1 MDYMKNFIEYVGVR
15 NLIIFGAILV
25 ALIIFMIV
33 YHSIK
38 LKIYRQEIL
47 DLQNQINGIKTL
59 PLQYRLGR
67 VQSIAKNMP
76 EVAEEYEQFTKDFEK
91 ITEFQKNE
99 LGVLVNE
106 VDESLF
112 YGKTRGIKK
121 KLTLIHEMTQRYD
134 HDAKDLLT
142 RIEKVTEIENIQR
155 VEIIRVKGKYREVGN
170 EYEKI
175 RVKVE
180 EFVPHALEM
189 FKELDDDFVKLETLM
204 NNQMFADAKNFTE
217 EIENRIDS
225 LQENLKDLPSYVYV
239 VSDLLPSKIDK
250 VDELITSLEG
260 DEYALEEMNIAARRQ
275 EVDKQMEESI
285 AHVKNVDIKGAAEV
299 LEPLTGLIEEL
310 VIDLGKELDSYKQFK
325 EKWRE
330 SYNELQRLTD
340 VYQNTMKEYRRLF
353 TEFVIDEEEVVIS
366 KKYEEFKQIQE
377 DANDLIEQMESGHFA
392 YANMLEHVENL
403 YDRMMQHDTYLE
415 EFEKQK
421 EDIETKNQKTE
432 ELLENINIV
441 LLEIKSEIK
450 NEHLPLVNDSY
461 RDYIADSYNKVE
473 EIKRFKAHKPVVLNE
488 LCAKVEGARDVIYK
502 LYDNVHNM
510 IVTAGMVED
519 AIVYA
524 NRYRS
529 MFLEVNTELT
539 KAEVLFRNGEYRN
552 ALQVAVDILERLE
565 PGKYEELIKRKE
577 IKSANVDPVSRT
589 LNKKAL
595 KND

>member
-15 NLIIFGAILV
+15 NLIIFGTILV

-112 YGKTRGIKK
+112 YGKTHGIKK
-121 KLTLIHEMTQRYD
+121 KFALIREMTQRYD
-134 HDAKDLLT
+134 HDAKDLLA

-260 DEYALEEMNIAARRQ
+260 DEYALEEMNVAARRQ
-275 EVDKQMEESI
+275 EVDEQMEESI

-340 VYQNTMKEYRRLF
+340 VYQNTMKEYRRLI

-366 KKYEEFKQIQE
+366 KKYEEFKQIQK

-577 IKSANVDPVSRT
+577 IKSA
-589 LNKKAL
+589 
-595 KND
+595 

>member
-112 YGKTRGIKK
+112 YGKTHGIKK
-121 KLTLIHEMTQRYD
+121 KFALIREMTQRYD
-134 HDAKDLLT
+134 HDAKDLLA

-155 VEIIRVKGKYREVGN
+155 VEIIRVNGKYREVGN

-275 EVDKQMEESI
+275 EVDEQMEESI

-340 VYQNTMKEYRRLF
+340 VYQNTMKEYRRLI

-366 KKYEEFKQIQE
+366 KKYEEFKQIQK

-403 YDRMMQHDTYLE
+403 YDRMMQHDAYLE
-415 EFEKQK
+415 EFKKQK
-421 EDIETKNQKTE
+421 EDIDTKNQKTE

-473 EIKRFKAHKPVVLNE
+473 EIKRFKTHKPVVLNE

-577 IKSANVDPVSRT
+577 IKSA
-589 LNKKAL
+589 
-595 KND
+595 

>member
-15 NLIIFGAILV
+15 NLIIFGTILV

-112 YGKTRGIKK
+112 YGKTHGIKK
-121 KLTLIHEMTQRYD
+121 KFALIREMTQRYD

-275 EVDKQMEESI
+275 EVDEQMEESI

-299 LEPLTGLIEEL
+299 LEPLTGLIEQL
-310 VIDLGKELDSYKQFK
+310 VIDLGKELDSDKQFK

-340 VYQNTMKEYRRLF
+340 VYQNTMKEYRRLI

-366 KKYEEFKQIQE
+366 KKYEEFKQIQK

-403 YDRMMQHDTYLE
+403 YDRMMQHDAYLE
-415 EFEKQK
+415 EFKKQK
-421 EDIETKNQKTE
+421 EDIDTKNQKTE

-473 EIKRFKAHKPVVLNE
+473 EIKRFKAHKPIVLNE

-577 IKSANVDPVSRT
+577 IKSA
-589 LNKKAL
+589 
-595 KND
+595 

>member
-112 YGKTRGIKK
+112 YGKTHGIKK
-121 KLTLIHEMTQRYD
+121 KFALIREMTQRYD
-134 HDAKDLLT
+134 HDAKDLLA

-189 FKELDDDFVKLETLM
+189 FKELDDDFVELETLM

-275 EVDKQMEESI
+275 EVDEQMEESI

-340 VYQNTMKEYRRLF
+340 VYQNTMKEYRRLI

-366 KKYEEFKQIQE
+366 KKYEEFKQIQK

-392 YANMLEHVENL
+392 YADMLEHVENL
-403 YDRMMQHDTYLE
+403 YDRMMQHDAYLE
-415 EFEKQK
+415 EFKKQK
-421 EDIETKNQKTE
+421 EDIDTKNQKTE

-473 EIKRFKAHKPVVLNE
+473 EIKRFKTHKPVVLNE

-577 IKSANVDPVSRT
+577 IKSA
-589 LNKKAL
+589 
-595 KND
+595 

>member
-403 YDRMMQHDTYLE
+403 YDRMMQHDAYLE

-577 IKSANVDPVSRT
+577 IKSA
-589 LNKKAL
+589 
-595 KND
+595 

>member
-15 NLIIFGAILV
+15 NLIIFGTILV

-112 YGKTRGIKK
+112 YGKTHGIKK
-121 KLTLIHEMTQRYD
+121 KFALIREMTQRYD
-134 HDAKDLLT
+134 HDAKDLLA

-340 VYQNTMKEYRRLF
+340 VYQNTMKEYRRLI

-366 KKYEEFKQIQE
+366 KKYEEFKQIQK

-403 YDRMMQHDTYLE
+403 YDRMMQHDAYLE
-415 EFEKQK
+415 EFKKQK
-421 EDIETKNQKTE
+421 EDIDTKNQKTE
-432 ELLENINIV
+432 ELLENINII

-473 EIKRFKAHKPVVLNE
+473 EIKRFKTHKPVVLNE

-577 IKSANVDPVSRT
+577 IKSA
-589 LNKKAL
+589 
-595 KND
+595 

>member
-15 NLIIFGAILV
+15 NLIIFGTILV

-38 LKIYRQEIL
+38 LKIYRQEIF

-112 YGKTRGIKK
+112 YGKTHGIKK
-121 KLTLIHEMTQRYD
+121 KFALIREMTQRYD
-134 HDAKDLLT
+134 HDAKDLLA

-275 EVDKQMEESI
+275 EVDEQMEESI

-340 VYQNTMKEYRRLF
+340 VYQNTMKEYRRLI

-366 KKYEEFKQIQE
+366 KKKYEEFKQIQK

-403 YDRMMQHDTYLE
+403 YDRMMQDDAYLE
-415 EFEKQK
+415 EFKKQK
-421 EDIETKNQKTE
+421 EDIDTKNQKTE

-473 EIKRFKAHKPVVLNE
+473 EIKRFKTYKPVVLNE

-577 IKSANVDPVSRT
+577 IKSA
-589 LNKKAL
+589 
-595 KND
+595 

>member
-15 NLIIFGAILV
+15 NLIIFGTILV
-25 ALIIFMIV
+25 SLIIFMIV

-112 YGKTRGIKK
+112 YGKTHGIKK
-121 KLTLIHEMTQRYD
+121 KFALIREMTQRYD
-134 HDAKDLLT
+134 HDAKDLLA

-260 DEYALEEMNIAARRQ
+260 DEYALEEMNIVARRQ

-340 VYQNTMKEYRRLF
+340 VYQNTMKEYRRLI

-366 KKYEEFKQIQE
+366 KKYEEFKQIQK

-403 YDRMMQHDTYLE
+403 YDRMMQHDAYLE
-415 EFEKQK
+415 EFKKQK
-421 EDIETKNQKTE
+421 EDIDTKNQKTE

-473 EIKRFKAHKPVVLNE
+473 EIKRFKTHKPVVLNE

-577 IKSANVDPVSRT
+577 IKSA
-589 LNKKAL
+589 
-595 KND
+595 

>member
-47 DLQNQINGIKTL
+47 DLQNQINEIKTL

-112 YGKTRGIKK
+112 YGKTHGIKK
-121 KLTLIHEMTQRYD
+121 KLALIHEMTQRYD

-577 IKSANVDPVSRT
+577 IKSA
-589 LNKKAL
+589 
-595 KND
+595 

>member
-15 NLIIFGAILV
+15 NLIIFGTILV

-112 YGKTRGIKK
+112 YGKTHGIKK
-121 KLTLIHEMTQRYD
+121 KFALIREMTQRYD
-134 HDAKDLLT
+134 HDAKDLLA

-260 DEYALEEMNIAARRQ
+260 DEYAFEEMNIAARRQ

-340 VYQNTMKEYRRLF
+340 VYQNTMKEYRRLI

-366 KKYEEFKQIQE
+366 KKYEEFKQIQK

-403 YDRMMQHDTYLE
+403 YDRMMQHDAYLE
-415 EFEKQK
+415 EFKKQK
-421 EDIETKNQKTE
+421 EDIDTKNQKTE

-519 AIVYA
+519 VIVYA

-577 IKSANVDPVSRT
+577 IKSA
-589 LNKKAL
+589 
-595 KND
+595 

>member
-15 NLIIFGAILV
+15 NLIIFGTILA

-432 ELLENINIV
+432 ELLENIYIV

-577 IKSANVDPVSRT
+577 IKSA
-589 LNKKAL
+589 
-595 KND
+595 

>member
-112 YGKTRGIKK
+112 YGKTHGIKK
-121 KLTLIHEMTQRYD
+121 KFALIREMTQRYD
-134 HDAKDLLT
+134 HDAKDLLA

-204 NNQMFADAKNFTE
+204 NNQMFVDAKNFTE

-275 EVDKQMEESI
+275 EVDEQMEESI

-340 VYQNTMKEYRRLF
+340 VYQNTMKEYRRLI

-366 KKYEEFKQIQE
+366 KKYEEFKQIQK

-403 YDRMMQHDTYLE
+403 YDRMMQHDAYLE
-415 EFEKQK
+415 EFKKQK
-421 EDIETKNQKTE
+421 EDTDTKNQKTE

-473 EIKRFKAHKPVVLNE
+473 EIKRFKTHKPVVLNE

-577 IKSANVDPVSRT
+577 IKSA
-589 LNKKAL
+589 
-595 KND
+595 

>member
-15 NLIIFGAILV
+15 NLIIFGTILV

-91 ITEFQKNE
+91 IAEFQKNE

-112 YGKTRGIKK
+112 YGKTHGIKK
-121 KLTLIHEMTQRYD
+121 KFALIREMTQRYD
-134 HDAKDLLT
+134 HDAKDLLA

-340 VYQNTMKEYRRLF
+340 VYQNTMKEYRRLI

-366 KKYEEFKQIQE
+366 KKYEEFKQIQK

-403 YDRMMQHDTYLE
+403 YDRMMQHDAYLE
-415 EFEKQK
+415 EFKKQK
-421 EDIETKNQKTE
+421 EDIDTKNQKTE

-473 EIKRFKAHKPVVLNE
+473 EIKRFKTHKPVVLNE

-577 IKSANVDPVSRT
+577 IKSA
-589 LNKKAL
+589 
-595 KND
+595 

>member
-15 NLIIFGAILV
+15 YLIIFGTILV

-112 YGKTRGIKK
+112 YGKTHGIKK
-121 KLTLIHEMTQRYD
+121 KFALIREMTQRYD
-134 HDAKDLLT
+134 HDAKDLLA

-340 VYQNTMKEYRRLF
+340 VYQNTMKEYRRLI

-366 KKYEEFKQIQE
+366 KKYEEFKQIQK

-403 YDRMMQHDTYLE
+403 YDRMMQHDAYLE
-415 EFEKQK
+415 EFKKQK
-421 EDIETKNQKTE
+421 EDIDTKNQKTE

-577 IKSANVDPVSRT
+577 IKSA
-589 LNKKAL
+589 
-595 KND
+595 

>member
-15 NLIIFGAILV
+15 NLIIFGTILV

-112 YGKTRGIKK
+112 YGKTHGIKK
-121 KLTLIHEMTQRYD
+121 KFALIREMTQRYD
-134 HDAKDLLT
+134 HDAKDLLA

-310 VIDLGKELDSYKQFK
+310 VIDLGKELDSYEQFK

-340 VYQNTMKEYRRLF
+340 VYQNTMKEYRRLI

-366 KKYEEFKQIQE
+366 KKYEEFKQIQK

-403 YDRMMQHDTYLE
+403 YDRMMQHDAYLE
-415 EFEKQK
+415 EFKKQK
-421 EDIETKNQKTE
+421 EDIDTKNQKTE

-473 EIKRFKAHKPVVLNE
+473 EIKRFKTHKPVVLNE

-577 IKSANVDPVSRT
+577 IKSA
-589 LNKKAL
+589 
-595 KND
+595 

>member
-15 NLIIFGAILV
+15 NLIIFGTILV

-67 VQSIAKNMP
+67 IQSIAKNMP

-112 YGKTRGIKK
+112 YGKTHGIKK
-121 KLTLIHEMTQRYD
+121 KFALIREMTQRYD
-134 HDAKDLLT
+134 HDAKDLLA

-340 VYQNTMKEYRRLF
+340 VYQNTMKEYRRLI

-366 KKYEEFKQIQE
+366 KKYEEFKQIQK

-403 YDRMMQHDTYLE
+403 YDRMMQHDAYLE
-415 EFEKQK
+415 EFKKRK
-421 EDIETKNQKTE
+421 EDIDTKNQKTE

-473 EIKRFKAHKPVVLNE
+473 EIKRFKTHKPVVLNE

-577 IKSANVDPVSRT
+577 IKSA
-589 LNKKAL
+589 
-595 KND
+595 

>member
-15 NLIIFGAILV
+15 NLIIFGTILV

-225 LQENLKDLPSYVYV
+225 FQENLKDLPSYVYV

-275 EVDKQMEESI
+275 EVDEQMEESI

-340 VYQNTMKEYRRLF
+340 VYQNTMKEYRRLI

-366 KKYEEFKQIQE
+366 KKYEEFKQIQK

-473 EIKRFKAHKPVVLNE
+473 EIKRFKAHKPVVFNE
-488 LCAKVEGARDVIYK
+488 LCAKVDGARDVIYK

-577 IKSANVDPVSRT
+577 IKSA
-589 LNKKAL
+589 
-595 KND
+595 

>member
-15 NLIIFGAILV
+15 NLIIFGTILV

-112 YGKTRGIKK
+112 YGKTHGIKK
-121 KLTLIHEMTQRYD
+121 KFALIREMTQRYD
-134 HDAKDLLT
+134 HDAKDLLA

-189 FKELDDDFVKLETLM
+189 FKELDDDFVELETLM

-275 EVDKQMEESI
+275 EVDEQMEESI

-340 VYQNTMKEYRRLF
+340 VYQNTMKEYRRLI

-366 KKYEEFKQIQE
+366 KKYEEFKQIQK

-403 YDRMMQHDTYLE
+403 YDRMMQHDAYLE
-415 EFEKQK
+415 EFKKQK
-421 EDIETKNQKTE
+421 EDIDTKNQKTE

-461 RDYIADSYNKVE
+461 RDYIADSYKKVE

-577 IKSANVDPVSRT
+577 IKSA
-589 LNKKAL
+589 
-595 KND
+595 

>member
-1 MDYMKNFIEYVGVR
+1 MDYMKNFIEYVGVK

-47 DLQNQINGIKTL
+47 DLQNKINGIKTL
-59 PLQYRLGR
+59 PNQYRLGR

-112 YGKTRGIKK
+112 YGKTHGIKK
-121 KLTLIHEMTQRYD
+121 KLALIHEMTQRYD

-180 EFVPHALEM
+180 ELVPHALEM

-275 EVDKQMEESI
+275 EVDEQMEESI

-340 VYQNTMKEYRRLF
+340 VYQNTMKEYHRLI

-366 KKYEEFKQIQE
+366 KKYEEFKQIQK
-377 DANDLIEQMESGHFA
+377 DANDLIKQMESGHFA

-473 EIKRFKAHKPVVLNE
+473 EIKRFKSHKPVVLNE

-577 IKSANVDPVSRT
+577 IKSA
-589 LNKKAL
+589 
-595 KND
+595 

>member
-15 NLIIFGAILV
+15 NLIIFGTILV

-112 YGKTRGIKK
+112 YGKTHGIKK
-121 KLTLIHEMTQRYD
+121 KFALIREMTQRYD
-134 HDAKDLLT
+134 HDAKDLLA

-260 DEYALEEMNIAARRQ
+260 DEYALEEINIAARRQ
-275 EVDKQMEESI
+275 EVDEQMEESI

-340 VYQNTMKEYRRLF
+340 VYQNTMKEYRRLI

-366 KKYEEFKQIQE
+366 KKYEEFKQIQK

-403 YDRMMQHDTYLE
+403 YDRMMQHDAYLE
-415 EFEKQK
+415 EFKKQK
-421 EDIETKNQKTE
+421 EDIDTKNQKTE

-461 RDYIADSYNKVE
+461 RDYIADSYKKVE

-577 IKSANVDPVSRT
+577 IKSA
-589 LNKKAL
+589 
-595 KND
+595 

>member
-15 NLIIFGAILV
+15 NLIIFGTILV

-112 YGKTRGIKK
+112 YGKTHGIKK
-121 KLTLIHEMTQRYD
+121 KFALIREMTQRYD
-134 HDAKDLLT
+134 HDAKDLLA

-275 EVDKQMEESI
+275 EVDEQMEESI

-340 VYQNTMKEYRRLF
+340 VYQNTMKEYRRLI

-366 KKYEEFKQIQE
+366 KKYEEFKQTQK

-403 YDRMMQHDTYLE
+403 YDRMMQHDAYLE
-415 EFEKQK
+415 EFKKQK
-421 EDIETKNQKTE
+421 EDIDTKNQKTE

-461 RDYIADSYNKVE
+461 RDYIADSYKKVE

-577 IKSANVDPVSRT
+577 IKSA
-589 LNKKAL
+589 
-595 KND
+595 

>member
-15 NLIIFGAILV
+15 NLIIFGTILV

-112 YGKTRGIKK
+112 YGKTHGIKK
-121 KLTLIHEMTQRYD
+121 KFALIREMTQRYD
-134 HDAKDLLT
+134 HDAKDLLA

-340 VYQNTMKEYRRLF
+340 VYQNTMKEYRRLI

-366 KKYEEFKQIQE
+366 KKYEEFKQIQK

-403 YDRMMQHDTYLE
+403 YDRMMQHDAYLE
-415 EFEKQK
+415 EFKKQK
-421 EDIETKNQKTE
+421 EDIDTKNQKTE

-473 EIKRFKAHKPVVLNE
+473 EIKRFKTHKPVVLNE

-577 IKSANVDPVSRT
+577 IKSAYGGLFSFIS
-589 LNKKAL
+589 LLFKAR
-595 KND
+595 